1 MLTGNPH
8 LISAVLN
15 IDITSREVFST
26 YNGNVEKAY
35 NNVLLQHDRSEE
47 AVPRGITR
55 TQNGSRRQSN
65 EIWI

>member
-47 AVPRGITR
+47 VVPRGITR